1 MVFDEG
7 LVVTRIYQVV
17 EYSLAKCFQT
27 LGETSAMPAKPEMRI
42 QIKKL

>member
-17 EYSLAKCFQT
+17 EYSPAKCFQT
-27 LGETSAMPAKPEMRI
+27 LGEAVSDTPQNRRCGSK
-42 QIKKL
+42 